1 MQASM
6 TPSSHPAS
14 HVADALSEQ
23 LHALARRVGSRHCCL
38 LMQKR
43 EVATALDEKMD
54 LARQAAGI
62 EAIPVRLAPLPES
75 VWPFL
80 LRLDLGRGADAALS
94 ARAMEQA
101 WLDVQPETLR
111 EGLGHRACAWIF
123 SDTDTASLARGI
135 ASCALL
141 RRPGSR
147 RRKWLRYYD
156 PLVADLYWPLLSSGQ
171 RRSMLLGARAWAYVD
186 RWGDLRDVSVEP
198 AHDTEGASPLKAEQW
213 DRLQH
218 VGALNQAWLRGR
230 REKHTM
236 AQGDL
241 QRSLDALSGLKA
253 YRISERADVDLFAWH
268 SLRYG
273 SDFHLDARMQRILQ
287 EANEDE
293 GYAYLVQALT
303 DRDWKD
309 IENNS
314 RRRLSSAHRQ
324 ESGHG

>member
-1 MQASM
+1 M

-14 HVADALSEQ
+14 HAADALSEQ
-23 LHALARRVGSRHCCL
+23 LHALARRVGSPRCYL

-43 EVATALDEKMD
+43 EVATTLDERLD

-75 VWPFL
+75 VWPSL

-101 WLDVQPETLR
+101 WLDVQPKTLR

-123 SDTDTASLARGI
+123 SDTDPASLARSI
-135 ASCALL
+135 ASSALL

-147 RRKWLRYYD
+147 RRKWVRYYD

-171 RRSMLLGARAWAYVD
+171 RRSMLLGVRAWAYVD

-198 AHDTEGASPLKAEQW
+198 AHDTEGASPLNVEQW

-218 VGALNQAWLRGR
+218 VGALNQAWHRGR

-253 YRISERADVDLFAWH
+253 YRIRERADVDLFAWH

-273 SDFHLDARMQRILQ
+273 SDLHLDVRMQRILR
-287 EANEDE
+287 EANENE

-303 DRDWKD
+303 DQDWKD

-314 RRRLSSAHRQ
+314 RRRLCSARRQ